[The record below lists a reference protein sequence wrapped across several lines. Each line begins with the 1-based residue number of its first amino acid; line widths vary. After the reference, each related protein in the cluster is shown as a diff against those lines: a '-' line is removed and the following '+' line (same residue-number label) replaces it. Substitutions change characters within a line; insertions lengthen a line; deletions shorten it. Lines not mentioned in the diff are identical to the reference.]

1 MEPEIATTNPSE
13 SSPEI
18 QQASTPEPTVRPYK
32 QGPAQIDMKE
42 QPGAEGPELTDD
54 FVPPDLESLSP
65 EQYNEWLQTGKL
77 PEAEAQTPEKPP
89 TSETDKD
96 AKTPESKPPKK
107 NADTRA
113 AQLESEI
120 AELKRQN
127 AERIQKLLDERRQLR
142 QELSQPATPPASQPA
157 AEDDPEPQ
165 PPFIDPDEFEGTYAE
180 LKKAEAD
187 AMQKFLREHE
197 EWGFRR
203 LQREQS
209 QAEAARRQQESIQ
222 AANETAIA
230 NWQSSLAD
238 AKLRYPDFDAK
249 TASFTLPEYPEMD
262 EYIRNSPISAH
273 IAYRLASNREEAE
286 RIVELRPQ
294 AMKRELGRLEDD
306 IVRQLRTPPTK
317 TITTARPPG
326 TQLSGVN
333 RTAVDESLAA
343 VEADDFARYKAVEDA
358 KEAARYNR

>member
-42 QPGAEGPELTDD
+42 QPGTETPTLNDD
-54 FVPPDLESLSP
+54 FEPPPLDSLTP
-65 EQYNEWLQTGKL
+65 EQRAEWLQTGKL
-77 PEAEAQTPEKPP
+77 PEAKAQKPETPPP
-89 TSETDKD
+89 SEPEQD
-96 AKTPESKPPKK
+96 AKAPESKPPKK

-120 AELKRQN
+120 ADLKRQN

-157 AEDDPEPQ
+157 AEDPEPQ

-238 AKLRYPDFDAK
+238 ATKRYPDFEQKLKD
-249 TASFTLPEYPEMD
+249 FTLPEYPEMD
-262 EYIRNSPISAH
+262 ETLRNSPYVAH
-273 IAYRLASNREEAE
+273 LAYELASRPDEAE
-286 RIVELRPQ
+286 RIAELRPA
-294 AMKRELGRLEDD
+294 AMRREISRLEVEIAGRLKA
-306 IVRQLRTPPTK
+306 PPTK

-333 RTAVDESLAA
+333 RTAVDESMAA